1 MGQDPQLAEAA
12 TGVGASAVFVD
23 GIAVLAP
30 SWTSSTGPS
39 ALRLDSRAPDLV
51 RKLRE
56 TGRRVVL
63 VSNEP
68 DIASGRMT
76 CPALES
82 VHQRLM
88 QLLNRRHTQ
97 LDGVYYSPDDPEALV
112 AEHRRDTEW
121 RLPRL
126 GMLEQAVKDLHVN
139 LDASW
144 TISVSPDHAAAGERA
159 GCRAIIVSNQTADTP
174 SSESGYTAGNF
185 EEAVKIVLSSPS
197 QPTKTTLAAMHQQ
210 SERSKPLET
219 PATEPSPARLESIL
233 EQLNDQLRQSNRLK
247 QYDDFSLS
255 RLAASIVQILAL
267 GLAGWAA
274 FELINLSGVD
284 PLDSAQL
291 RLGGAIFLQ
300 LLALA
305 LFLISTRDR

>member
-1 MGQDPQLAEAA
+1 
-12 TGVGASAVFVD
+12 
-23 GIAVLAP
+23 
-30 SWTSSTGPS
+30 
-39 ALRLDSRAPDLV
+39 
-51 RKLRE
+51 
-56 TGRRVVL
+56 
-63 VSNEP
+63 
-68 DIASGRMT
+68 MT